1 MLFTGLLELIL
12 YYQRVNMSTGAVL
25 GIGLLFLLV
34 MAVIKTGQD
43 LFHSEKIKQQAIAG
57 REAQAKF
64 LASMSHEIRTPI
76 NIIIGMNEMILREN
90 ENPTISG
97 YSHNIENAS
106 NMLLGLINE
115 VLDFSK
121 IESGQMELVN
131 DTYDLARVLQDGVLI
146 LQARVGGKPIS
157 VRTEIDHEIPSK
169 LWGDS
174 VRVCQIMTN
183 LLSNAA
189 KYTKEGEITLKAYS
203 EPIDDASVWFCFSVM
218 DTGIGIK
225 KEDLPN
231 LFDSFKRLDLVKN
244 RNIQG
249 TGLGLNIV
257 KQLVEQMQG
266 SISVESEYGK
276 GSTFTVKIP
285 QKVMDKTPIGNLQA
299 AIQKMREQ
307 EEKKKVLFTAPNASV
322 LVVDDNQVNL
332 TIIRGLLKRTKMKV
346 DLAES
351 GKKCLELVKKKKYDM
366 IFMDH
371 MMPELDGVETLRI
384 LRNEED
390 NPNKDGI
397 VIVLTANAVA
407 GCKEM
412 YLEYGFN
419 DYVSKPVRPDKLEEM
434 LQTYLPQEL
443 IVMEN
448 VDG

>member
-106 NMLLGLINE
+106 NMLLGLIND

-157 VRTEIDHEIPSK
+157 VRTEIDHEMPSK

-174 VRVCQIMTN
+174 VRICQIMTN

-189 KYTKEGEITLKAYS
+189 KYTKEG
-203 EPIDDASVWFCFSVM
+203 
-218 DTGIGIK
+218 G
-225 KEDLPN
+225 N
-231 LFDSFKRLDLVKN
+231 FK
-244 RNIQG
+244 
-249 TGLGLNIV
+249 
-257 KQLVEQMQG
+257 
-266 SISVESEYGK
+266 
-276 GSTFTVKIP
+276 
-285 QKVMDKTPIGNLQA
+285 
-299 AIQKMREQ
+299 
-307 EEKKKVLFTAPNASV
+307 
-322 LVVDDNQVNL
+322 
-332 TIIRGLLKRTKMKV
+332 
-346 DLAES
+346 
-351 GKKCLELVKKKKYDM
+351 
-366 IFMDH
+366 
-371 MMPELDGVETLRI
+371 
-384 LRNEED
+384 
-390 NPNKDGI
+390 
-397 VIVLTANAVA
+397 
-407 GCKEM
+407 
-412 YLEYGFN
+412 
-419 DYVSKPVRPDKLEEM
+419 
-434 LQTYLPQEL
+434 
-443 IVMEN
+443 
-448 VDG
+448 